1 MQKQSD
7 SHAKHS
13 DTHTHLSWTWPSYAC
28 AVSWRHTT
36 VLFPRSASK
45 SFWGLET
52 NGKMTC
58 DKRIRLKNPRDHRK
72 DKKLYKNHAVLSMLI
87 SLGKAEKRFFT
98 TFFMG
103 KCNDP
108 SKKYRRFLPLF
119 GQFSLLPLTA
129 LPPIVLPSSLVFRT
143 RPSPPPSNSTP
154 VKKLSQKSSGF
165 IEKILPWRFEVS
177 PTLWWSII
185 PRVEEEEGGANWKIT
200 GSRPTDRPT
209 VPIKCHMPQN
219 EGLFKIGLFLRETP
233 ARVRKF
239 KKHSTWH
246 WL

>member
-13 DTHTHLSWTWPSYAC
+13 DIHTHLSWTWPSYAC
-28 AVSWRHTT
+28 AVSWLWRHTT

-87 SLGKAEKRFFT
+87 SLGKAVKIFFT

-119 GQFSLLPLTA
+119 GQFSPLPLTA
-129 LPPIVLPSSLVFRT
+129 LPPSSFPPPSYFAHDR
-143 RPSPPPSNSTP
+143 SPPPSNSTP

-165 IEKILPWRFEVS
+165 IEKGEGERGFSAMTFRGLSYYDDLFQGWRRSREV
-177 PTLWWSII
+177 LI
-185 PRVEEEEGGANWKIT
+185 EK
-200 GSRPTDRPT
+200 
-209 VPIKCHMPQN
+209 
-219 EGLFKIGLFLRETP
+219 
-233 ARVRKF
+233 
-239 KKHSTWH
+239 
-246 WL
+246 